1 MHSHKDRS
9 ELITIFISRF
19 SSDEADST
27 QVKSR
32 AAGEA
37 RKKQN
42 NSVSNI
48 QMPGGYTTQILA
60 KLSLISGTHAPVNR
74 RPEHILIFANVLSEP
89 YLQTPPRD
97 PCK

>member
-1 MHSHKDRS
+1 
-9 ELITIFISRF
+9 
-19 SSDEADST
+19 
-27 QVKSR
+27 
-32 AAGEA
+32 
-37 RKKQN
+37 
-42 NSVSNI
+42 
-48 QMPGGYTTQILA
+48 MPGGYTTQILA